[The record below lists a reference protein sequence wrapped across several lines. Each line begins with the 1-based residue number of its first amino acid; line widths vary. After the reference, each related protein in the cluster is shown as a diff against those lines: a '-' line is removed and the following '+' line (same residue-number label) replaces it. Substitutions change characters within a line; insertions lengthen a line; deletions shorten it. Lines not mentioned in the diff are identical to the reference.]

1 MRGYLVKKGREYD
14 LSKDVLIFDDPS
26 MLKPLTNKIAWE
38 MLTKLAEK
46 PSHIAGIAR
55 ELNLYRQKAYYYAEK
70 LERAGIIRITREDN
84 IRGGIAR
91 IYSPVCYAFCLDI
104 SGKGETLTNMQG
116 FIDERTRNF
125 FHPAIEDGELKGKIV
140 VGSPEPHGPNMTV
153 AKDGHLAATL
163 AFFLGGWCRCKGN
176 PIRLDIEVRARKEE
190 GENLIAVGGPG
201 TNLITASVNRYLPI
215 RFDERNYW
223 AGLSGRGRRF
233 SSERDGLIAK
243 VKNPL
248 NPSNR
253 IIVLAG
259 VRHLGTKAAIL
270 AITKRHDEVF
280 EDYEGEESWARVVRG
295 LDRDGDGDIDD
306 VEVLL

>member
-1 MRGYLVKKGREYD
+1 
-14 LSKDVLIFDDPS
+14 
-26 MLKPLTNKIAWE
+26 
-38 MLTKLAEK
+38 
-46 PSHIAGIAR
+46 
-55 ELNLYRQKAYYYAEK
+55 
-70 LERAGIIRITREDN
+70 
-84 IRGGIAR
+84 
-91 IYSPVCYAFCLDI
+91 
-104 SGKGETLTNMQG
+104 
-116 FIDERTRNF
+116 
-125 FHPAIEDGELKGKIV
+125 
-140 VGSPEPHGPNMTV
+140 
-153 AKDGHLAATL
+153 
-163 AFFLGGWCRCKGN
+163 
-176 PIRLDIEVRARKEE
+176 VRARKEE
-190 GENLIAVGGPG
+190 GDNLIAVGGPG